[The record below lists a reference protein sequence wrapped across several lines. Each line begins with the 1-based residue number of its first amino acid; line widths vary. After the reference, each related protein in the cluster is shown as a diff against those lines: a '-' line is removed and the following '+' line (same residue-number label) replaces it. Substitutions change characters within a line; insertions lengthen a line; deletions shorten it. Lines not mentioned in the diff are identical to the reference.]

1 MASQAQ
7 IDANKRNA
15 SKSTGPKTEAGK
27 ARAKLNAL
35 KDGSHAKTVNPVL
48 PQENAGELPRRI
60 DQWTLDL
67 DAHNDFQR
75 ELVTTAAT
83 LAWEIDRDRRCE
95 TARLARRVRQ
105 AQLKDCEQQHKEV
118 GELARRLL
126 YNTGPKIVPKAG
138 QPSED
143 NPAAY
148 LAGLENSAEGCRWLL
163 DRWAGLRVLLDHDSK
178 WTNGDMFS
186 LVRLLGKCPAEAITD
201 PKLNAVLL
209 AFDAMVPG
217 WAERFWKECQ
227 ERKPLRD
234 PGFSDFGRW
243 RVIAE
248 KPADAAQGV
257 KFFSD
262 LMDEQVARLEEL
274 LELHEEIAGDDAAE
288 LADQVSSDDSAEGER
303 RRRQQAAKSREL
315 RQTIEALDEGAEG
328 RESRSDGRRRWHD
341 TR

>member
-35 KDGSHAKTVNPVL
+35 KDGSHARTANPVL
-48 PQENAGELPRRI
+48 PQENAAELQRRI
-60 DQWTLDL
+60 NQWIIDL
-67 DAHNDFQR
+67 DARNDFQR

-83 LAWEIDRDRRCE
+83 LAWEIDRARRCE

-105 AQLKDCEQQHKEV
+105 AQLKDSEQQQKQV

-126 YNTGPKIVPKAG
+126 SNTGPKIVLKPG

-163 DRWAGLRVLLDHDSK
+163 DRWAGLRALLDHNLK
-178 WTNGDMFS
+178 WTSGDIFS
-186 LVRLLGKCPAEAITD
+186 LVRLLGKCPAQAITD
-201 PKLNAVLL
+201 PQLNAVLL

-217 WAERFWKECQ
+217 SAERFWKEARSASRC
-227 ERKPLRD
+227 
-234 PGFSDFGRW
+234 
-243 RVIAE
+243 AT
-248 KPADAAQGV
+248 PASATSAA
-257 KFFSD
+257 
-262 LMDEQVARLEEL
+262 A
-274 LELHEEIAGDDAAE
+274 
-288 LADQVSSDDSAEGER
+288 
-303 RRRQQAAKSREL
+303 
-315 RQTIEALDEGAEG
+315 
-328 RESRSDGRRRWHD
+328 
-341 TR
+341 